1 MLAAKCQSP
10 IAADDWE
17 YRWATYD
24 APTYRAVLN
33 HILPSDVILEI
44 GAGDLRLAQKMAI
57 IAQKVYAV
65 EINAAVLDQGLK
77 SGQSL
82 PHNLVPVCT
91 NAQTMDFPPDVTT
104 GVLLMRHCTHFQLY
118 AEKLKSAGC
127 EKLITNARWRMDV
140 ECIPLNLPRINFEQV
155 EIGWY
160 ACWCGQT
167 GFKSGPVEKITPEL
181 DAIIYDVFD
190 CPNCLK
196 R

>member
-1 MLAAKCQSP
+1 MIVSENQSP
-10 IAADDWE
+10 ISDDDWE
-17 YRWATYD
+17 YRWAVYD
-24 APTYRAVLN
+24 APTYQAVLN
-33 HILPSDVILEI
+33 HILPNDIILEI
-44 GAGDLRLAQKMAI
+44 GAGDLRLARE
-57 IAQKVYAV
+57 IAQIARKVYAV
-65 EINAAVLDQGLK
+65 EINAKVLDQGLM
-77 SGQSL
+77 SGHPLASNIIPICADARTL
-82 PHNLVPVCT
+82 
-91 NAQTMDFPPDVTT
+91 DFPLDVTT
-104 GVLLMRHCTHFQLY
+104 GVLLMRHSTHFQLY

-140 ECIPLNLPRINFEQV
+140 ECIPLQSPRINFEQI

-181 DAIIYDVFD
+181 DAIIYDVVG